1 MKMFA
6 EERKAKI
13 LEILNTSYRI
23 EVNDLTEELQ
33 VSESTIRRDLQD
45 LEQAGLLKRTHG
57 GAVKL
62 ENTSFEPTMDEKEL
76 TNIEEKIEIGK
87 RAASFIQDND
97 TVILDAGTTTLQIAK
112 NIQAKNVTVLTNS
125 MLIALELLNNREVEV
140 IIAGGHARRE
150 IVSIVGPITDK
161 IIRSF
166 RVDKAFVGTNGITIE
181 DGCTTP
187 NVDEAYTKSI
197 MIQSAKET
205 YIVADHSK
213 FGKVSF
219 ARIAELDE
227 IDGIITDKGIE
238 QNILEKYQSKNIQII
253 HT

>member
-1 MKMFA
+1 MFA
-6 EERKAKI
+6 EERKTRI
-13 LEILNTSYRI
+13 LEIVNENDRI
-23 EVNDLTEELQ
+23 EVSDLTQQLQ

-76 TNIEEKIEIGK
+76 VNIEEKMEIGK
-87 RAASFIQDND
+87 RAAAFILDND

-112 NIQAKNVTVLTNS
+112 NIEAKNVTVLTNS
-125 MLIALELLNNREVEV
+125 ILIALALSKNKDIKVV
-140 IIAGGHARRE
+140 VTGGYIRGE
-150 IVSIVGPITDK
+150 ILSIVGPITDK
-161 IIRSF
+161 IIQSF

-187 NVDEAYTKSI
+187 NIDEAHTKNM
-197 MIQSAKET
+197 MIQSAKEA

-213 FGKVSF
+213 FGKISF
-219 ARIAELDE
+219 ARIADIDE
-227 IDGIITDKGIE
+227 IHGIITDKSIDE
-238 QNILEKYQSKNIQII
+238 AIIEKYKSNNIQLIYG
-253 HT
+253 

>member
-1 MKMFA
+1 MFA

-23 EVNDLTEELQ
+23 QVNDLTEALQ

-45 LEQAGLLKRTHG
+45 LEQEGLLKRTHG

-62 ENTSFEPTMDEKEL
+62 ENTSFEPTMNEKEL

-87 RAASFIQDND
+87 KAAAFIEDND

-112 NIQAKNVTVLTNS
+112 NIQARNVTVLTNS
-125 MLIALELLNNREVEV
+125 MLIALELLNNKEVEV
-140 IIAGGHARRE
+140 IIAGGYARRE

-161 IIRSF
+161 IIQSL
-166 RVDKAFVGTNGITIE
+166 RVDKAFIGTNGITIE

-187 NVDEAYTKSI
+187 NVDEAHTKSI
-197 MIQSAKET
+197 MIQSAKEI

-213 FGKVSF
+213 FGTVSF
-219 ARIAELDE
+219 ARIARLDE
-227 IDGIITDKGIE
+227 IDGIITDEEID

-253 HT
+253 YT

>member
-1 MKMFA
+1 MFA

-23 EVNDLTEELQ
+23 QVNDLTEALQ

-45 LEQAGLLKRTHG
+45 LEQEGLLKRTHG

-62 ENTSFEPTMDEKEL
+62 ENTSFEPTMNEKEL

-87 RAASFIQDND
+87 KAAAFIEDND

-112 NIQAKNVTVLTNS
+112 NIQARNVTVLTNS
-125 MLIALELLNNREVEV
+125 MLIALELLNNKEVEV
-140 IIAGGHARRE
+140 IIAGGYARRE

-161 IIRSF
+161 IIQSL
-166 RVDKAFVGTNGITIE
+166 RVDKAFIGTNGITIE

-187 NVDEAYTKSI
+187 NVDEAHTKSI
-197 MIQSAKET
+197 MIQSAKEI

-213 FGKVSF
+213 FGTVSF
-219 ARIAELDE
+219 ARIARLDE
-227 IDGIITDKGIE
+227 IDGIITDEGID

-253 HT
+253 YT